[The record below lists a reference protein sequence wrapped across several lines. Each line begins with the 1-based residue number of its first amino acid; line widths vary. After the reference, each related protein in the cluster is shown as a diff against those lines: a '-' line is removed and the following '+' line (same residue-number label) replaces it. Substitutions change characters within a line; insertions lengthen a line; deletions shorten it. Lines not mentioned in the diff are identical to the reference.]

1 MIARLPERLTPAE
14 ADPRGHLSG
23 VDWLSRIASI
33 LLTAALVA
41 SVAFAF
47 RMATVTREVA
57 GRVDAGRMV
66 TSYLRTAQYAL
77 AIEQSLERQ
86 YRLSPEGETFI
97 ANRVA
102 ATSLITAMDSLRAL
116 SGSEDRPEIDRIL
129 ATHRAYLSDTRQ
141 LFVATNRGQTRL
153 VELIQ
158 RDRVDVV
165 FGEIDD
171 AIDALAKTQTIEQE
185 RAIVELRETR
195 DWFVDVTLALSL
207 TGLCCLGCFLLIV
220 KTYRARLERS
230 HEAELRKLE
239 SSALL
244 DGLTGIGNHRAYKQ
258 NLVREISRAERHG
271 EALTLAILDIDDFK
285 TVNDR
290 DGHIAGDHLIASVA
304 TLLGS
309 LRTED
314 QAYRVGGDRFAV
326 ILPNTTMHAAS
337 EVVERLQDAARH
349 VMLGNTLSIGLATLN
364 QLPGSAESLQAQAE
378 AAMYAAKRSGRNTVA
393 QYDEA
398 RDGKW
403 LLSPSKVH
411 SLRQLI
417 AARSMDVVFQPIWDV
432 RRCRILAYEAL
443 ARPNPKYGFH
453 SPQEAF
459 DVAERIGRSH
469 ELDAVCREAALASA
483 ALLPAG
489 VLLFVNV
496 SPQSLDHGRLD
507 PVRLVNAVVE
517 AGLTPDRIVI
527 EITERA
533 VTQVEVLIE
542 AALALRNHG
551 FRLALDDT
559 GAGNSG
565 LEMLSRLPLDFVK
578 IDREV
583 IVRALVDRKAR
594 GVIAGIIAIANAT
607 DAYVIAEGIE
617 TKEML
622 TLVCG
627 DATHAD
633 PSERIQGVQGYLLNR
648 PRDTFLLAHEMHVP
662 QALLQEFTFESGLSA
677 PRPR

>member
-1 MIARLPERLTPAE
+1 MIARFAERTPPAE
-14 ADPRGHLSG
+14 GDPQEHLSG
-23 VDWLSRIASI
+23 LEWLSRIASI
-33 LLTAALVA
+33 LLTAALVL
-41 SVAFAF
+41 SIGFAF

-57 GRVDAGRMV
+57 GQVDVAR
-66 TSYLRTAQYAL
+66 TLTDHLRTAQYAL
-77 AIEQSLERQ
+77 ATEQSLERQ
-86 YRLSPEGETFI
+86 YRLSPEGATFV
-97 ANRVA
+97 AHRVA
-102 ATSLITAMDSLRAL
+102 ANSLIAALDSVRAL
-116 SGSEDRPEIDRIL
+116 SGSNGRSEIDRIL
-129 ATHRAYLSDTRQ
+129 AMHRTYLSDTRQ
-141 LFVATNRGQTRL
+141 LFVATNREQADL
-153 VELIQ
+153 VEVIQ

-165 FGEIDD
+165 FGEIED
-171 AIDALAKTQTIEQE
+171 AIEARAKVQTADEK
-185 RAIVELRETR
+185 RAIVQLREAR
-195 DWFVDVTLALSL
+195 RWFVDITFALSI

-220 KTYRARLERS
+220 RTYRARLES
-230 HEAELRKLE
+230 LHEAEVRKLE
-239 SSALL
+239 SNALL

-258 NLVREISRAERHG
+258 ALLREISRAERYG

-290 DGHIAGDHLIASVA
+290 DGHIQGDHLLASVA

-314 QAYRVGGDRFAV
+314 RAFRVGGDEFAI
-326 ILPNTTMHAAS
+326 ILPHTTLHAAK
-337 EVVERLQDAARH
+337 ELIDRLQDAARQ
-349 VMLGNTLSIGLATLN
+349 VMLGNTLSIGLATLHKSHD
-364 QLPGSAESLQAQAE
+364 GAASLQAQAD
-378 AAMYAAKRSGRNTVA
+378 AAMYAAKRLGRNMVA

-403 LLSPSKVH
+403 LLSPTKVH
-411 SLRQLI
+411 NLRQLI

-443 ARPNPKYGFH
+443 SRPDPAYGFQ
-453 SPQEAF
+453 SPQDAF
-459 DVAERIGRSH
+459 DLAERIGRSH
-469 ELDAVCREAALASA
+469 ELDAVFRDAALAHA

-489 VLLFVNV
+489 VLLFLNI

-507 PVRLVNAVVE
+507 PAHLVDAVVA
-517 AGLTPDRIVI
+517 AGLTPERIVI

-533 VTQVEVLIE
+533 VTQVDVLI
-542 AALALRNHG
+542 AAVLALRNHG

-583 IVRALVDRKAR
+583 VVRALVDRKAR
-594 GVIAGIIAIANAT
+594 GVIAGIIAIARAT

-622 TLVCG
+622 ELVCG
-627 DATHAD
+627 DMARTE
-633 PSERIQGVQGYLLNR
+633 PSQRIQGVQGYLLNR
-648 PRDTFLLAHEMHVP
+648 PRETFLARHEAEDTK
-662 QALLQEFTFESGLSA
+662 ALLREFTLDSGKIVT
-677 PRPR
+677 R